1 MKSDSEDKFM
11 TYFGYVDRQKQ
22 LIRNRHAG
30 EEIILVRGESVIIRE
45 GERAFAVPCACAA
58 APCNAAPRD
67 ERQDEGKSVEQLLKE
82 LSEMKGLNRIERERF
97 AATAAIL

>member
-1 MKSDSEDKFM
+1 M

-30 EEIILVRGESVIIRE
+30 EEVILVRGESVLIRE

-58 APCNAAPRD
+58 APRN
-67 ERQDEGKSVEQLLKE
+67 ERQDDGKSVEQLLKE
-82 LSEMKGLNRIERERF
+82 LSEMKGLNRMEREHF
-97 AATAAIL
+97 AAKAAIL